1 MNMQLQLEGINKI
14 YSKIESLKSYILIL
28 GTIKNITLDEIEK
41 DAIKRGAIERYLQ
54 LAIESCIDIA
64 ELIISDQRLPAPL
77 TSKETIEILVKA
89 KIIDE
94 EFSKRFSKAASFRN
108 ILIHDYLKIDYKEFL
123 QNFFYK
129 TIKVFQVFL
138 EISKQ
143 LFVINFNVIVN

>member
-1 MNMQLQLEGINKI
+1 MISKKNMQLQPDGINKI

-28 GTIKNITLDEIEK
+28 NKIKDITLDEIEK
-41 DAIKRGAIERYLQ
+41 DPIKRGAIERYLQ

-77 TSKETIEILVKA
+77 TSKETIEILGKE

-108 ILIHDYLKIDYKEFL
+108 ILIHDYLKINYKELLRNLKENLKDFDSFIKEIVKFL
-123 QNFFYK
+123 R
-129 TIKVFQVFL
+129 
-138 EISKQ
+138 
-143 LFVINFNVIVN
+143 